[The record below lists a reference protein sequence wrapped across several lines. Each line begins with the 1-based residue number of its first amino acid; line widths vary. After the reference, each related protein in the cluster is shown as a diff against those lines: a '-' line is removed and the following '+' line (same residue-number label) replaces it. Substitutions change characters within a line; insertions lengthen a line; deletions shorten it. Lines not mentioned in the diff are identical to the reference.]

1 MTDFKFQ
8 ISSYELTVEARD
20 QGAQRLTGTAT
31 VLITVLDKNDNPPRF
46 TRLFSVNVT
55 ENAEIGT
62 FVIQITSSD
71 LDSGQ
76 NANVTYSFKENAAGK
91 FSIEPVTGNVLVI
104 GHLDR
109 EDQDEYLLKVGAA
122 DGAWASETPLTIT
135 IQDQNDNAP
144 EFDNESYHFH
154 FPELQRRMAHVGQVT
169 ATDRDKQGPNSV
181 ISYSLLQPSDL
192 FTVDPATGD
201 IFSKQ
206 TLRYKHTHR
215 PSSPENLYSLTI
227 VATDNGKPP
236 MSTKTIVHVSIVD
249 ANNNAPKFEQKS
261 YLSPVPEGYTIGKGI
276 VRLLA
281 KDDADFGVNA
291 EIEYSLLNGNGSE
304 YFSIDTKTGW
314 VFVSKSIKSL
324 PVGTAFT
331 VKARAIDKGVPPQKD
346 EVPLTLVITGENRHS
361 PSFAA
366 TSYQVRVPENEPV
379 NTTIL
384 TVSAT
389 DGDDGPNGL
398 VRYKISSENERKEFS
413 VNPITGAVTI
423 LEPLDYDTIQEYRL
437 NITATDLGFEPK
449 HAIATLTVNVSDIN
463 DNPPTF
469 NQSLYQAYLPENSPP
484 KSFVYQVIALD
495 IDSPKYAIIQYRIIG
510 GSGKEHFNI
519 NQDTGI
525 ITSKISF
532 DYEEANEYTLD
543 IVAANPESNPQMV
556 GFTTVLV
563 HITGV
568 NEFYP
573 KFIQPVFHLDVS
585 ESAEVG
591 TSVGHVQATD
601 QDAGDDGSVYYLFV
615 GSSNDRGFSI
625 GPVTGIISVS
635 RRLDRETQ
643 NRVILTVMAKNGG
656 GIRGNDTDE
665 AQLIISIQDGND
677 PPEFLQNT
685 YNASVSE
692 GAVQGTRILAVRA
705 VDKDV
710 RPQNNQFSYSII
722 GGNVGQAFK
731 VDPQSG
737 DVETA
742 KQLDRE
748 SVPSYE
754 LIVGA
759 IDTGSPPQTGTA
771 TIRIELLDVND
782 NGPTFDSPE
791 VVGYVNENEPAG
803 TSVMTLTA
811 TDPDLPPN
819 GAPFSYRLIG
829 GRQAD
834 AVTLD
839 KHSGLIRTTRSLDRE
854 VQPQL
859 DLLVSHFLYFS
870 LPCRRSFVSMTK
882 KSKFLF

>member
-1 MTDFKFQ
+1 M
-8 ISSYELTVEARD
+8 
-20 QGAQRLTGTAT
+20 
-31 VLITVLDKNDNPPRF
+31 
-46 TRLFSVNVT
+46 
-55 ENAEIGT
+55 
-62 FVIQITSSD
+62 
-71 LDSGQ
+71 
-76 NANVTYSFKENAAGK
+76 TYSFTENPGGK
-91 FSIEPVTGNVLVI
+91 FSIEPTTGNVIVV
-104 GHLDR
+104 GHVDR
-109 EDQDEYLLKVGAA
+109 EEQDEYLLKVSVA
-122 DGAWASETPLTIT
+122 DGAWAAETTLTIT
-135 IQDQNDNAP
+135 IQDQNDNSP
-144 EFDNESYHFH
+144 EFEKDSYHFH
-154 FPELQRRMAHVGQVT
+154 FPELQRRMAHVGQIS

-192 FTVDPATGD
+192 FTVDPANGD
-201 IFSKQ
+201 IFSKR

-236 MSTKTIVHVSIVD
+236 MSSRIVVYVSVVD
-249 ANNNAPKFEQKS
+249 ANNNAPRFEQRS
-261 YLSPVPEGYTIGKGI
+261 YLSPVPEGLPIGKRI
-276 VRLLA
+276 VRIHA
-281 KDDADFGVNA
+281 TDDADFGVNA
-291 EIEYSLLNGNGSE
+291 EIEYSLVNGNGSD
-304 YFSIDTKTGW
+304 YFAVDSKTGW
-314 VFVSKSIKSL
+314 IHVGKSIRSL
-324 PVGTAFT
+324 PVGTAFVVT
-331 VKARAIDKGVPPQKD
+331 ARAIDKGVPPQKD
-346 EVPLTLVITGENRHS
+346 EVPLTLVVTGENRHS
-361 PSFAA
+361 PTFAA
-366 TSYQVRVPENEPV
+366 VSYQVRVPENEPV

-398 VRYKISSENERKEFS
+398 VRYRISSENERKEFS

-423 LEPLDYDTIQEYRL
+423 LEPLDYDTVQEYRL
-437 NITATDLGFEPK
+437 NITATDLGFEPR

-469 NQSLYQAYLPENSPP
+469 DQSVYEAYLPENSAP
-484 KSFVYQVIALD
+484 KSFVCEIVARD
-495 IDSPKYAIIQYRIIG
+495 IDSAKYAIVQYRIIG
-510 GSGKEHFNI
+510 GSGKEHFSIEQN
-519 NQDTGI
+519 TGV
-525 ITSKISF
+525 ITSRISF

-543 IVAANPESNPQMV
+543 IVAANPDSNPQMV
-556 GFTTVLV
+556 GFTTVHV

-591 TSVGHVQATD
+591 TSVGLVQATD
-601 QDAGDDGSVYYLFV
+601 QDAGEEGRVYYLFV

-625 GPVTGIISVS
+625 GPETGIISVS

-665 AQLIISIQDGND
+665 AQVIISIQDGND
-677 PPEFLQNT
+677 PPEFLQT
-685 YNASVSE
+685 SYDASVSE
-692 GAVQGTRILAVRA
+692 GAALGTRILAVRA

-737 DVETA
+737 DVDTA

-748 SVPSYE
+748 TVPTYE

-782 NGPTFDSPE
+782 NGPTFDPTE
-791 VVGYVNENEPAG
+791 VVGYVSENEPAG
-803 TSVMTLTA
+803 TSIMTLTA

-819 GAPFSYRLIG
+819 GAPFSYRLVG

-834 AVTLD
+834 LVTLD
-839 KHSGLIRTTRSLDRE
+839 KHSGVLRTTRSLDRE
-854 VQPQL
+854 VLPQL
-859 DLLVSHFLYFS
+859 DLLVICFLIIILFYFITIQ
-870 LPCRRSFVSMTK
+870 VI
-882 KSKFLF
+882 KF